1 MEYTK
6 LLGKVTLTCDGK
18 HDSSKEYDRLCLVYD
33 EQYRSFISI
42 KEVPSNISLTNE
54 SYWQPISVVYADGE
68 DIKVDDDLSLKFAD
82 KEYNPSKYS
91 GLGRKILR
99 KRIVNNKN
107 ILLQTDFDSS
117 DTIYVIQYEFDLQG
131 KTITI
136 PNNSI
141 LLFEGGKFVNGDVVL
156 NDTMILPQGI
166 DVAEHIEGNVTGTYK
181 DGQIYYDSI
190 KDSLIA
196 VVNNNKIDLS
206 TPNITNE
213 YTKFTWIKYSPS
225 QYGDQ
230 MTDQPEEDSQYIGIA
245 SNKETEEP
253 SNNPLDYMWAKFV
266 GPQGAQG
273 LRGERG
279 FQGPQGE
286 QGPPGKDG
294 LDGKPGQ
301 SVKPN
306 WNTWVFKQ
314 AELQPSKPTFVTPTP
329 GVSGIDG
336 WFDGPSAEGKWWMSM
351 GLVDGS
357 TNTVATWSDPVQC
370 TAEDG
375 KTNTYM
381 DFKYSKSVSINII
394 PALNKTSRNPV
405 GWEDTPPTLAPGE
418 FMWMINALIDENNE
432 LVKEWQGPIRITG
445 EQGPQGEPGQGE
457 PGDTYNTVFAYK
469 SSIEKPEKPVGGE
482 WDADTNIIVYPEG
495 WSSNDEELTPPVW
508 MSNKVFTSNPNIQGE
523 WSEPIKISGQDGAAG
538 TDGNSV
544 EFIYTRTTDSG
555 VGDTPETPVGED
567 VDDFIPLNWTDNPKG
582 VTSILKAEWVSTR
595 SKKDN
600 KWGGFSTP
608 ALWSKWGE
616 NGQDGDGVQYI
627 FYRTATNNDPDN
639 PTPNNTNSD
648 AYQETG
654 DFEGIEYI
662 PGDGW
667 TDNPQGVTK
676 ELQYEWVC
684 QRKFRG
690 GRWRAYTGPS
700 LWAKYGK
707 DGLDGLGSIVL
718 DLDNEVQSVATDN
731 LGAVISGLPVTTKLT
746 MYYGTTEL
754 NLSSLSVRQ
763 VDGITATADRKT
775 GIITVSTITPSAP
788 TNIRIPIDASCIWNN
803 ELIERTTYL
812 TINKIKPGA
821 DGQDAILYSLVPSV
835 DAMHVDKKGVADV
848 KFISC
853 GIKKTQGEVT
863 TMLTSPPSGFQFKY
877 VIDEDLAEN
886 YTIDQNLS
894 VTSIDKKVTFLLT
907 SGETLVDKETV
918 FKISDGKDGVDGVG
932 GLVTDF
938 DNDMQSV
945 ACDSKGNVISGLPLT
960 TTVSMYYGTTKL
972 VLDSLAVGSVEGIT
986 ASANASTGV
995 ITVTSISST
1004 TGDVIRIPVNVKA
1017 SNDGTQYIRDVIF
1030 TINKIRPG
1038 ADGENAKV
1046 YSLLPSVNAIH
1057 RFKDDS
1063 NEVNSVWCDL
1073 QLKEGDTVKTLS
1085 TTPTGYKFTYKVDN
1099 GGEANYSIG
1108 SVVASSSITAQVTF
1122 TLYDE
1127 RSGNRVTVDTETI
1140 YVIRDGKD
1148 GEDGQ
1153 PGTVP
1158 NWKTYV
1164 YKQSN
1169 TKPDKPTFRVP
1180 QPGGLDGW
1188 VDFPDS
1194 STGQWWQCIGLVYG
1208 ETNSVHVWGEVVPL
1222 NGKDGV
1228 AQDGKYTE
1236 FRFKAVTTGY
1246 SPGTPQQVR
1255 NPAGW
1260 NTTVPSVDESIET
1273 LWMIMAVIT
1282 PNDALESGWS
1292 TPVRISGETGQD
1304 GEPGATLYTWIKYS
1318 DNEPTSDADIY
1329 DAPNRYTKYIGIAYN
1344 KTSPVES
1351 TDYEVYEWTKWVGAD
1366 GNKGRIIYPVGTY
1379 SDSKT
1384 YTCTD
1389 EKAPY
1394 VFFNDEYYVMNKNGN
1409 WLGTSI
1415 GKTPEQDW
1423 NTNGS
1428 NATWIL
1434 MDKYEA
1440 LFTKILIAD
1449 GGSMGKFIF
1458 NGDYMFSQ
1466 EGVDGGGNA
1475 TSDYQNFTNNTV
1487 NFTNHFTMPS
1497 DSNWV
1502 DEVSIETYKVT
1513 VRNAVVS
1520 MMWGVNTNIV
1530 STTKQTPE
1538 FKIKVKGVK
1547 TYPSATVQLQYKYIK
1562 NGNLEYIQIPI
1573 TSSTVEYTLPAS
1585 EAGSGGDYTTSIEIA
1600 QFGTGSLSVSFEFY
1614 ISNVFIPNFMVNAV
1628 TGQVDMNKGVI
1639 RMRSAEEYD
1648 KLYYSQLTGS
1658 TSVYRP
1664 NITSNKQLMVI
1675 DDIGATDY
1683 TISLPFNDAYEG
1695 MSLYI
1700 FYTSTTGTGNY
1711 ALRIVTENSQSDLPG
1726 GVGKFLY
1733 NGSLSLSII
1742 TLTPNKF
1749 VQLKYTNMASGYVMS
1764 GGTVVP
1770 FNCPAWMVENGS
1782 DFQKQI

>member
-141 LLFEGGKFVNGDVVL
+141 LSFEGGKFVNGDIVL

-253 SNNPLDYMWAKFV
+253 SNNPLDYVWAKFV

-469 SSIEKPEKPVGGE
+469 SSVEKPEKPVGGE

-495 WSSNDEELTPPVW
+495 WSSNDEELIPPVW

-555 VGDTPETPVGED
+555 VGDAPETPVGED

-582 VTSILKAEWVSTR
+582 VTPILKAEWVSTR

-763 VDGITATADRKT
+763 VNGITATADRKT
-775 GIITVSTITPSAP
+775 GIITVSAITPSAP
-788 TNIRIPIDASCIWNN
+788 TNIRIPIDASCVWNN

-853 GIKKTQGEVT
+853 GIKKTQGKVT
-863 TMLTSPPSGFQFKY
+863 TMLTSVPTGFQFKY

-918 FKISDGKDGVDGVG
+918 FKIS
-932 GLVTDF
+932 
-938 DNDMQSV
+938 
-945 ACDSKGNVISGLPLT
+945 
-960 TTVSMYYGTTKL
+960 
-972 VLDSLAVGSVEGIT
+972 
-986 ASANASTGV
+986 
-995 ITVTSISST
+995 
-1004 TGDVIRIPVNVKA
+1004 
-1017 SNDGTQYIRDVIF
+1017 
-1030 TINKIRPG
+1030 
-1038 ADGENAKV
+1038 
-1046 YSLLPSVNAIH
+1046 
-1057 RFKDDS
+1057 
-1063 NEVNSVWCDL
+1063 
-1073 QLKEGDTVKTLS
+1073 
-1085 TTPTGYKFTYKVDN
+1085 
-1099 GGEANYSIG
+1099 
-1108 SVVASSSITAQVTF
+1108 
-1122 TLYDE
+1122 
-1127 RSGNRVTVDTETI
+1127 
-1140 YVIRDGKD
+1140 DGKD

-1329 DAPNRYTKYIGIAYN
+1329 DTPNRYTKYIGIAYN

-1409 WLGTSI
+1409 WLGTST

-1475 TSDYQNFTNNTV
+1475 TSNYQNFTNNTV

-1520 MMWGVNTNIV
+1520 MMWGVNTDIV

-1562 NGNLEYIQIPI
+1562 NGNLEYIQMPI

-1614 ISNVFIPNFMVNAV
+1614 ISSVFIPNFMVNAV

-1648 KLYYSQLTGS
+1648 KLYYSQITGS

-1675 DDIGATDY
+1675 DDVGATDY

-1711 ALRIVTENSQSDLPG
+1711 ALRVVTENSQSDLPG